1 MLRQH
6 AKTLHCGTNTLQI
19 FLELTYL
26 GWCFELRKSLKSCM
40 FCLQQMRASNWKYVW
55 LMLNLGRD
63 MNILPEFED
72 KEIGNVQII
81 GWVY

>member
-1 MLRQH
+1 M
-6 AKTLHCGTNTLQI
+6 K
-19 FLELTYL
+19 
-26 GWCFELRKSLKSCM
+26 
-40 FCLQQMRASNWKYVW
+40 ASNWKYVW